1 MTDSKHTEEDAVLLA
16 AVRQSNRIAYNIL
29 FKKYYPPLCAYCYR
43 FVRIEEVEDIVQE
56 VMMWLWESRNT
67 EIIKTSLKPY
77 LYKMV
82 YNRALN
88 HIHQNEIKFR
98 VEHFFQERI
107 EEEYRYLDPV
117 NLEEMVRRTNEA
129 INRLPESYRK
139 VFVMHRLKEMSY
151 KAIAEQLEISPKTVD
166 YRIQQALKLLRIW
179 LKDYLPFLMPL
190 IG

>member
-16 AVRQSNRIAYNIL
+16 AVRQSNRMAYNIL

-98 VEHFFQERI
+98 VEYFFQERI